1 MPRSGTINPVNA
13 LSTNV
18 VNIQSIKRSSRG
30 KNAPKINPSIN
41 INPPLLVSEFK
52 HKNNLLNVEYIA
64 INKNSAPFITG
75 IDFLGKKLII

>member
-52 HKNNLLNVEYIA
+52 HKNNLINVEYIA
-64 INKNSAPFITG
+64 INKNYYLLLPGLTF
-75 IDFLGKKLII
+75 

>member
-1 MPRSGTINPVNA
+1 VIGKKIMPRSGTINPVNA

-41 INPPLLVSEFK
+41 INPPLLVIEFK

-64 INKNSAPFITG
+64 INKNG
-75 IDFLGKKLII
+75 HLLLLGLTF